1 MKRLVLLAAMTGI
14 AAPVAARPTLVCRI
28 TAWIPYTSAI
38 KPGFDNTR
46 VFTQDAALVEERQSG
61 NAVVRRWTV
70 IADTPA
76 QLVAID
82 TGRRLTLTIDRPGNR
97 FAESGVMFQRRGYCT
112 ANDLP

>member
-82 TGRRLTLTIDRPGNR
+82 TGAAADPDDRPAWQSFRGI
-97 FAESGVMFQRRGYCT
+97 RRDVPAAG
-112 ANDLP
+112 LLHGE